1 MKIEIKNRYTGSVLF
16 SHEEEDNTV
25 LKAVL
30 AAISSGANL
39 RSADLSGANLRS
51 ADLSGANL
59 RSADLSGANL
69 SGANL
74 RSADLSGANLS
85 VFQSTPKWSIILKGT
100 DVDKSVVSIG
110 CKQKTVSGWD
120 EWFAGTEEFST
131 KRGTKEFECIK
142 AAWELAKAHLTFLR
156 EYYPENNLIK
166 TVQW

>member
-1 MKIEIKNRYTGSVLF
+1 MGEAQV
-16 SHEEEDNTV
+16 
-25 LKAVL
+25 
-30 AAISSGANL
+30 SGANL
-39 RSADLSGANLRS
+39 YCADLSGANLRS
-51 ADLSGANL
+51 ADL

-69 SGANL
+69 YI
-74 RSADLSGANLS
+74 
-85 VFQSTPKWSIILKGT
+85 FQLIPKWSIILKGT

-120 EWFAGTEEFST
+120 EWFSGTEEFST

-142 AAWELAKAHLTFLR
+142 AAWELAKAHLTFLH